1 MPDGPNPNPEL
12 TIFSAARRLPMGQRD
27 AFLAQAC
34 AGDAA
39 LRRRVEDLLL
49 ASEEAG
55 LFLQSPAATPPGAKG
70 TIRLVLEPAERPG
83 DQIGRYKLLQQIGEG
98 GCGVVYMAEQE
109 EPVRRRVALKVIKLG
124 MDTKSVIARF
134 EAERQALAL
143 MDHPNIAKVLDAGA
157 TDKGRPYFVMELVR
171 GIKITDYCD
180 QNNLSTKARLE
191 LFTKVCL
198 AVQHAHQKG
207 IIHRDIKPSNI
218 LVTMNDGVPVPKV
231 IDFGIAK
238 ATQGKLTDHTLF
250 TAFEQFIGTPAYMSP
265 EQAEMS
271 ALDIDTRS
279 DLYSLGVLLYELL
292 TGKTPFD
299 ATELLRAGLDEM
311 RRQIREKE
319 PARPSTRLSTMLPA
333 DLTSV
338 AAHRQSAAPK
348 LVHLLRGDLDWIVM
362 KCLEKDRTRR
372 YDTAN
377 GLASDIQRH
386 LHNEPVLAGPASAA
400 YRFQK
405 AFRRNKLAFATAGI
419 VAAMLVLGVAV
430 STWQALRATRAEKRT
445 AETLV
450 QVAAERD
457 AKERARQDA
466 EAISTFLTKVF
477 QSPDPAR
484 DGRTITVAETLDRAA
499 KKLET
504 TLTNQPDRLAKLQAT
519 LGSTYYALGLY
530 PEAITLQEKVRDYDL
545 AKSGLESADTLA
557 AMNNLAV
564 SYREVGREDEA
575 IKMWEKALP
584 LLRKVLGPENQET
597 LEAMDN
603 LAVSYADTRRL
614 EDSIKMSEE
623 ALPLLRK
630 ALGPENQETLE
641 AMINLALSY
650 RHADHIDESVKM
662 GEEVLTLARK
672 VLGPEH
678 PDTLTSMNNLA
689 LSYSDAGRQEEALK
703 LREEVLRLDR
713 KVIGPEHP
721 STLAAMNN
729 LALSYS
735 EAGRQ
740 NEALKLRLDVLTL
753 RRKVQD
759 PEHPDTLTA
768 MNNLATSYFDVG
780 RRDEAL
786 KLRREVLAL
795 RRKVLGPENPDT
807 LATVHGLTASYFDA
821 GRKDEALKLRE
832 ETLPLLLKVL
842 GPQHRYTIGG
852 MNDLAD
858 SYFDAGR
865 KDEALKLREDI
876 LKVNQEQLGL
886 ALKQD
891 PKSQASAVAYYH
903 LGLTL
908 DALGRSDEAIKAWQ
922 EAVQIDTIK
931 THNAQYSLGK
941 ALVDHQRYA
950 EALPILRA
958 TQKFYLDGTRGFEI
972 AELLTLAESM
982 AANGNSKP
990 GAPGHE
996 SWTAWVA
1003 TLRTWVA
1010 AHPDDTEKTRHLAI
1024 VCLWLGETNEY
1035 QVLCRKLVEQA
1046 ADAKD
1051 PAAQER
1057 AAEVCLI
1064 EAQSNP
1070 ALLKQAVATGRQA
1083 LALSSPDESNRRWFQ
1098 ITAAM
1103 AALRDGAPAEAEPL
1117 LTEALRDPKDIP
1129 ERRSLALAFRSMA
1142 YSQLGRTN
1150 EAQGGQIELEKQLTP
1165 APARP
1170 ALSQIVTKPDDMAVR
1185 LAYEQAK
1192 ALLNTPPGQ
1201 QP

>member
-1 MPDGPNPNPEL
+1 
-12 TIFSAARRLPMGQRD
+12 
-27 AFLAQAC
+27 
-34 AGDAA
+34 
-39 LRRRVEDLLL
+39 
-49 ASEEAG
+49 
-55 LFLQSPAATPPGAKG
+55 
-70 TIRLVLEPAERPG
+70 
-83 DQIGRYKLLQQIGEG
+83 
-98 GCGVVYMAEQE
+98 
-109 EPVRRRVALKVIKLG
+109 
-124 MDTKSVIARF
+124 
-134 EAERQALAL
+134 
-143 MDHPNIAKVLDAGA
+143 
-157 TDKGRPYFVMELVR
+157 
-171 GIKITDYCD
+171 
-180 QNNLSTKARLE
+180 
-191 LFTKVCL
+191 
-198 AVQHAHQKG
+198 
-207 IIHRDIKPSNI
+207 
-218 LVTMNDGVPVPKV
+218 
-231 IDFGIAK
+231 
-238 ATQGKLTDHTLF
+238 
-250 TAFEQFIGTPAYMSP
+250 
-265 EQAEMS
+265 
-271 ALDIDTRS
+271 
-279 DLYSLGVLLYELL
+279 
-292 TGKTPFD
+292 
-299 ATELLRAGLDEM
+299 
-311 RRQIREKE
+311 
-319 PARPSTRLSTMLPA
+319 MLPA

-445 AETLV
+445 TETLV

-530 PEAITLQEKVRDYDL
+530 LEAIALQEKVRDYDL
-545 AKSGLESADTLA
+545 AKSGLENADTLA
-557 AMNNLAV
+557 GMNNLAV
-564 SYREVGREDEA
+564 SYREAGRQDEA

-603 LAVSYADTRRL
+603 LAVSYAGTGRL
-614 EDSIKMSEE
+614 EDSIKMGEE

-650 RHADHIDESVKM
+650 RHADHIDEAVKM

-678 PDTLTSMNNLA
+678 PDTLTAMNNLA
-689 LSYSDAGRQEEALK
+689 LSYSDAGRQDEALK

-721 STLAAMNN
+721 DTLAAMNN

-753 RRKVQD
+753 RRKVLG
-759 PEHPDTLTA
+759 PEHPDMLTA

-780 RRDEAL
+780 RREEAL

-795 RRKVLGPENPDT
+795 RRKVLGPEHPDT

-821 GRKDEALKLRE
+821 DRKDEALKLRE
-832 ETLPLLLKVL
+832 ETLPLLLKAL

-852 MNDLAD
+852 MNDLAA

-876 LKVNQEQLGL
+876 LKVNQEQLGVS
-886 ALKQD
+886 LKQD

-982 AANGNSKP
+982 VANGNTKP
-990 GAPGHE
+990 GAPGNE

-1010 AHPDDTEKTRHLAI
+1010 AHPDDTEKTGHLAI

-1035 QVLCRKLVEQA
+1035 QVLCRKLVEQTA
-1046 ADAKD
+1046 EAKD
-1051 PAAQER
+1051 PATRER

-1064 EAQSNP
+1064 KAQSNP
-1070 ALLKQAVATGRQA
+1070 ALLKQAVAAGRQA

-1150 EAQGGQIELEKQLTP
+1150 EAQGDQIELEKQLTP

-1192 ALLNTPPGQ
+1192 ALLNTPPSQ
-1201 QP
+1201 KP